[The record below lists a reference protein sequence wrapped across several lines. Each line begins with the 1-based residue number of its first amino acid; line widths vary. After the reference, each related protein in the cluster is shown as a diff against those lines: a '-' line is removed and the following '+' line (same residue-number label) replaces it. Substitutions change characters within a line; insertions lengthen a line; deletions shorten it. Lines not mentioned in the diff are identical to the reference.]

1 MKILAI
7 ILLFLSI
14 LLDGTIP
21 LFSNTYLLSNLT
33 FITVIF
39 IYPLFKKKKYIYL
52 ILLLISTI
60 IYDLLYTNVFLL
72 NTVLYFCIFL
82 VLEKNYKKM
91 SFLFILEYLL
101 LYQLLLFSILYT
113 TSYTKDLFF
122 GIKLIISTL
131 TLNVLYT
138 IILLII
144 FKDKYKIKKI
154 NYN

>member
-113 TSYTKDLFF
+113 TNYTKDLFF

>member
-1 MKILAI
+1 MKIVAI

-21 LFSNTYLLSNLT
+21 IFFNNYLFSNLT
-33 FITVIF
+33 FITIIF
-39 IYPLFKKKKYIYL
+39 IYPLFKKKKSIYL

-60 IYDLLYTNVFLL
+60 TYDLLYTNVFLL

-91 SFLFILEYLL
+91 NFFLIMEYLL

-122 GIKLIISTL
+122 GIKIIASTLII
-131 TLNVLYT
+131 NVLYT
-138 IILLII
+138 TVLLIS
-144 FKDKYKIKKI
+144 FKNNYKIKKI

>member
-113 TSYTKDLFF
+113 TNYTKDLFF

-131 TLNVLYT
+131 TLNALYT

-144 FKDKYKIKKI
+144 FKEKYKIKKI